1 MAELETVM
9 AVLAALPLLAA
20 LTYTRWLRNRRH
32 DGEPPRTIYQVAYLA
47 GGPDRVSDTAV
58 AGAVERRVARL
69 DSSGVLRRTSA
80 RSADPFL
87 LAVADSLPKVRAARV
102 RESLRGSEPMR
113 SLRTEL
119 LDGGLVVP
127 EGRLRRVW
135 RAAVVAHLGLVVL
148 GAAVLIRTVVITER
162 SVALAGIAL
171 AVTTTAC
178 AVTVRL
184 ERVHRAVWTT
194 KAGERALSR
203 AGGDPQLVTGAMGA
217 VALGGIDAYPDRRL
231 ARLLTLTTPSSR
243 RKAQVDVCNGAS
255 PDGLTAV
262 ADGSPG

>member
-47 GGPDRVSDTAV
+47 GGPGRVSDTAV

-80 RSADPFL
+80 RSA
-87 LAVADSLPKVRAARV
+87 
-102 RESLRGSEPMR
+102 
-113 SLRTEL
+113 EL

-148 GAAVLIRTVVITER
+148 GAAVLIRT
-162 SVALAGIAL
+162 A
-171 AVTTTAC
+171 TTAC

-203 AGGDPQLVTGAMGA
+203 AGGDPRLVTGAMGA
-217 VALGGIDAYPDRRL
+217 VALSGIDAYPDGRL